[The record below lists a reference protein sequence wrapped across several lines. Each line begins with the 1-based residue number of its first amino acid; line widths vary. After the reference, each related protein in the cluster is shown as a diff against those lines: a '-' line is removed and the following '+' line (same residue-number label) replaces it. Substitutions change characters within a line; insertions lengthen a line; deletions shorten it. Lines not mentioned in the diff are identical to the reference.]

1 VPKGLVVLGAGGH
14 AKVLISALKELNI
27 NILAILD
34 DDEQKW
40 GKDILGIRISGPIE
54 KIKSGNFN
62 AAVIAIGDNGK
73 RKELA
78 EQYVKYCQWQT
89 IIHPYSYVHPSTK
102 IGPGSVVFAGA
113 IIQPDALIGDHVI
126 INTGATIDHDCTV
139 GNFVHIAPGVHLA
152 GNVSVGEGSF
162 LGIGSSVI
170 PNKKVGKWS
179 IVGAGAVVIED
190 LPDFSISV
198 GIPARPIKQVERG

>member
-1 VPKGLVVLGAGGH
+1 MPKGLVVLGAGGH
-14 AKVLISALKELNI
+14 AKVLISVIKELDI

-40 GKDILGIRISGPIE
+40 GEDILGIKISGPIE
-54 KIKSGNFN
+54 KIKSGNFD

-78 EQYVKYCQWQT
+78 NQYDEYCQWKT
-89 IIHPYSYVHPSTK
+89 LIHPYSYVHPSAK
-102 IGPGSVVFAGA
+102 IGSGSVLFAGA
-113 IIQPDALIGDHVI
+113 IIQPDVLLGDHVI
-126 INTGATIDHDCTV
+126 INTGASVDHDCIV
-139 GNFVHIAPGVHLA
+139 ESFVHIAPGVHLA

-170 PNKKVGKWS
+170 PNKKIGKWA
-179 IVGAGAVVIED
+179 IVGAGAVVID
-190 LPDFSISV
+190 DIPDFSVSV
-198 GIPARPIKQVERG
+198 GIPARHIKRVERE